1 MLSIAQTY
9 SINKGFI
16 SNKIKDNNN
25 NSCGNIYMGNV
36 LSKMKNTMSQSLKR
50 MKRRMRRDRHVEK
63 IYEEIN
69 QEDPNIEM
77 TMSSII
83 I

>member
-1 MLSIAQTY
+1 MLSIARTY
-9 SINKGFI
+9 NINKEFI

-25 NSCGNIYMGNV
+25 NSCDNIYMGNV
-36 LSKMKNTMSQSLKR
+36 LSKMKDTMSRRLKR

-63 IYEEIN
+63 IYEEIS